1 MGSGQCW
8 AWMAPTPVC
17 ASTRRL
23 TAPAGLSVVGS
34 DPWDVAY
41 PLCPF
46 PFGWMQPTAG
56 SHHSVVPALSQG
68 CPVPDLGQITRPCE
82 NQTRKT
88 NTSSPLYYWTSP
100 CFSTTTPLQQARQPA
115 AGIAARCWLGKGDA
129 LQIVL
134 LYMVLLLEIKILF
147 GDSTIT
153 VFFLKTDLNWEDHKS
168 WAVDLLMHF
177 KKASI

>member
-1 MGSGQCW
+1 MGSRQCW

-17 ASTRRL
+17 ASTRQS

-34 DPWDVAY
+34 GPWDMVS

-46 PFGWMQPTAG
+46 PF
-56 SHHSVVPALSQG
+56 VPALPQG

-88 NTSSPLYYWTSP
+88 NTSSPLYYWPSS

-129 LQIVL
+129 LQIML
-134 LYMVLLLEIKILF
+134 SYMVLLLEIKILF

-153 VFFLKTDLNWEDHKS
+153 IFFLKTDLNWEDCKS